1 MLEPTTLTAI
11 AIAASPERE
20 LDPEEIF
27 GEMEEDNADDLEDID
42 SVADTKKCRHKSPV
56 KSRWLVPL
64 VKFAIA
70 EKPNISNKDK
80 DMVSLLKPYVNDN
93 FLTDSL
99 FQMTRVSVREIVFGD
114 PNENV
119 QLLNEF
125 YKSLESLG
133 HGDEIIT
140 ATQREVITKLEEI
153 VLTERLQKAKRHGE
167 KTKRDQ
173 KIQFVKD
180 WQVKHHGMIVE
191 GGLLLL
197 DGLHKFVSGIFMCT
211 SAVKQTT
218 PLLQTVYQADAAHMN
233 FGKSTLYSCYGITAN
248 CNAYP
253 VAFGIVS

>member
-1 MLEPTTLTAI
+1 
-11 AIAASPERE
+11 
-20 LDPEEIF
+20 
-27 GEMEEDNADDLEDID
+27 MEEGNADDLEDID
-42 SVADTKKCRHKSPV
+42 SVADTKKCRHKFPI
-56 KSRWLVPL
+56 KLCWLVPL

-99 FQMTRVSVREIVFGD
+99 FQMTRVSVRKIVFGD

-140 ATQREVITKLEEI
+140 ATPREVITKLEEI
-153 VLTERLQKAKRHGE
+153 VLTEHLRKAKRDGE
-167 KTKRDQ
+167 KMKRDQ
-173 KIQFVKD
+173 KIQFVND
-180 WQVKHHGMIVE
+180 WKVKHNDMIVE
-191 GGLLLL
+191 GGLLNE
-197 DGLHKFVSGIFMCT
+197 LHKFVSGIFMCT
-211 SAVKQTT
+211 SAATQTA

-233 FGKSTLYSCYGITAN
+233 FDTYLIILLWHHGELQCISCCLWDSVWKRG
-248 CNAYP
+248 
-253 VAFGIVS
+253 